1 MHSYISAY
9 DLNERLLTAIHS
21 GNYDDT
27 LSCLMQ
33 GAEASNISLTCGR
46 TAVGT
51 AALVGDV
58 EILELLIQSCEEP
71 DLDIFKANRSNSS
84 EIELDITPD
93 GMDCLEWE
101 DEFIAD
107 CDNESLNGNDDEHM
121 EEFTSLYY
129 YYAKTFESTGSIVS
143 RMESYCGGRA
153 AGKKQDP
160 HTMDAMSMTPLHYA
174 AACGHLECV
183 RILLEH
189 GAEVNTTD
197 SKGYTPLHVG
207 CEYSEVTRL
216 LLKFG
221 ANVNSKTFNMGDAP
235 MHLALRNRCPTA
247 AKLMLQTD
255 RIHINETND
264 NAQTYLISAIAHE
277 QHDIAME
284 LIQRGAR
291 LNLQDNEGHTALY
304 YAVVQNNISLA
315 SSLLEQGARR
325 ITPHYLL
332 HYCIANNMPEML
344 QLLLDRDSHL
354 NGLFVRNQDGFE
366 PVSLAVVTHKYEML
380 QHMLNLAWIS
390 GPPVLDL
397 LRLTDNFLLA
407 IQFIETIKDFKN
419 VARVLLAYSDGTIL
433 RPPKTKHS
441 PFVVCCEPNCNSPLT
456 KAITLNK
463 LDIAEFLLKEGAN
476 LKQICHS
483 AVNYLRNTL
492 PAGCKEFLKLTIYM
506 GFQCPFY
513 KTLNPP
519 PDWTNTRCELE
530 QELRFLCT
538 RPLSLQ
544 MLTRNCI
551 RKKLMDKFH
560 SISTTTVQ
568 FSNPYRATIM
578 KSSLQQMIEQLEIP
592 KCLQT
597 YLIDFNDCDSIMRQQ
612 N

>member
-71 DLDIFKANRSNSS
+71 DLDIFKANRSSSS

-107 CDNESLNGNDDEHM
+107 SDNESLNGNDEHM

-129 YYAKTFESTGSIVS
+129 YYAKTFESTGSIVG
-143 RMESYCGGRA
+143 RMENYCGGRTS
-153 AGKKQDP
+153 GKKQDP

-183 RILLEH
+183 RLLLEH
-189 GAEVNTTD
+189 GAAVNTTD

-221 ANVNSKTFNMGDAP
+221 ANVNSKTFNTGDAP
-235 MHLALRNRCPTA
+235 LHLALRNRCPKV
-247 AKLMLQTD
+247 AKIMLQTE
-255 RIHINETND
+255 RVHINETND
-264 NAQTYLISAIAHE
+264 NAQTYLMSAIAHE
-277 QHDIAME
+277 QHDIAKE

-291 LNLQDNEGHTALY
+291 LNLQDNEGYTALY

-325 ITPHYLL
+325 INPHYLL

-407 IQFIETIKDFKN
+407 IQFIETVKDFKN

-433 RPPKTKHS
+433 KPPKTKHS
-441 PFVVCCEPNCNSPLT
+441 LFVVCCEPNCNSVLT

-483 AVNYLRNTL
+483 AVNYLRTTL
-492 PAGCKEFLKLTIYM
+492 PAGCKEFLKLTICM

-513 KTLNPP
+513 KTFNPP
-519 PDWTNTRCELE
+519 PDWTNNRCELE
-530 QELRFLCT
+530 RELRFLCT

-551 RKKLMDKFH
+551 RNKLLDKFH
-560 SISTTTVQ
+560 SISSTTVQ

-597 YLIDFNDCDSIMRQQ
+597 YLIDFNDCDSIMRQKQ